1 MGEKLNESPSS
12 QKKTNKSGVL
22 RIKFVD
28 QNIQSRD

>member
-1 MGEKLNESPSS
+1 MKALPV
-12 QKKTNKSGVL
+12 KKKPNKSGVL

>member
-12 QKKTNKSGVL
+12 QKKKTNKSGVL

-28 QNIQSRD
+28 QNIQS